1 MMLEQWTK
9 TFLLAMVVIDP
20 ISLAPIFLA
29 MVSSYG
35 RAAIDRI
42 IVVATLVAIGVL
54 CGFYLFG
61 GPFLEKI
68 GVQVAS
74 FRILGGIFLLA
85 VAFEMVFERRT
96 NRKISTAQQVASKAE
111 LDSLA
116 VFPLAIPLI
125 AGPAALTLTV
135 VTAQSHS
142 FGSAEHLVGFLP
154 IAVVVLLAALSMK
167 AASFAT
173 RILTPVVTLVI
184 QRLFGMILGALA
196 TQFVIDG
203 IKETFF

>member
-1 MMLEQWTK
+1 MLDQWTQ

-29 MVSSYG
+29 MVSPYG
-35 RAAIDRI
+35 KAAIDRI
-42 IVVATLVAIGVL
+42 IIVATIVAIGVL
-54 CGFYLFG
+54 GSFYLFG

-68 GVQVAS
+68 GVEVAS

-96 NRKISTAQQVASKAE
+96 SRKISTAEQVASKAE

-135 VTAQSHS
+135 VTAQSEA
-142 FGSAEHLVGFLP
+142 FGSAGHLMGFLP
-154 IAVVVLLAALSMK
+154 IAAVVVLAAVAMK
-167 AASFAT
+167 AAAFAT

-203 IKETFF
+203 IKEIFF

>member
-1 MMLEQWTK
+1 MLEQWTK
-9 TFLLAMVVIDP
+9 TFLLAIVVIDP

-29 MVSSYG
+29 MVSPYG
-35 RAAIDRI
+35 KTAINRI
-42 IVVATLVAIGVL
+42 IVVSTIVAVGVL
-54 CGFYLFG
+54 FFFYLMG
-61 GPFLEKI
+61 GPLLEKI
-68 GVQVAS
+68 GVDVAS

-96 NRKISTAQQVASKAE
+96 NRKISTAKQVASKAE

-135 VTAQSHS
+135 VTAQSQPL
-142 FGSAEHLVGFLP
+142 GSADHLLGFLP
-154 IAVVVLLAALSMK
+154 IAMVIVLAAMSMK
-167 AASFAT
+167 LASFAT
-173 RILTPVVTLVI
+173 RVLTPVVTLVI

>member
-1 MMLEQWTK
+1 MLEQWTK
-9 TFLLAMVVIDP
+9 TFLLAIVVIDP

-29 MVSSYG
+29 MVSPYG
-35 RAAIDRI
+35 KTAINRI
-42 IVVATLVAIGVL
+42 IVVSTIVAVGVL
-54 CGFYLFG
+54 FFFYLMG
-61 GPFLEKI
+61 GPLLEKI
-68 GVQVAS
+68 GVDVAS

-96 NRKISTAQQVASKAE
+96 NRKISTAEQVASKAE

-135 VTAQSHS
+135 VTAQSQPL
-142 FGSAEHLVGFLP
+142 GSADHLLGFLP
-154 IAVVVLLAALSMK
+154 IAMVIVLAAMSMK
-167 AASFAT
+167 LASFAT
-173 RILTPVVTLVI
+173 RVLTPVVTLVI